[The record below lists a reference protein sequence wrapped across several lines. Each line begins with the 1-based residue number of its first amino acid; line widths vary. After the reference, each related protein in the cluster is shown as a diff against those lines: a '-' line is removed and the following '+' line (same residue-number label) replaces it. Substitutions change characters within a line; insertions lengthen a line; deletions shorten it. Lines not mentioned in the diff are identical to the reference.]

1 MLDVKEKSES
11 RKRRH
16 RRVRKTVI
24 GTPARPRLCVF
35 RSQKQIYV
43 QLIDD
48 LTGKTL
54 ATASSLDPECKNE
67 KKQGSDKSAAS
78 KVGALA
84 AKRALALKCKEVVF
98 DRNGYLYHGRV
109 KALADGARQA
119 GLIF

>member
-16 RRVRKTVI
+16 RRVRKTVV
-24 GTPARPRLCVF
+24 GTPARPRLSVF
-35 RSQKQIYV
+35 RSNRQIYV

-48 LTGKTL
+48 YSGKTL
-54 ATASSLDPECKNE
+54 AAASSLDPECQKG
-67 KKQGSDKSAAS
+67 KKAGSDKETATR
-78 KVGALA
+78 VGTLI
-84 AKRALALKCKEVVF
+84 AKRALAKDLKEVVF